1 MAGSEDH
8 RRAIRLH
15 TLVRRLEQRLSQL
28 LGEQT
33 WRESGL
39 GAPDDVDELK
49 QRIVHLEQ
57 PTVDLHIQLD
67 DQVKGATSVSGL
79 RAGKTSGVCVQ
90 GGDVRPAVDRADGE
104 AHRSVS
110 SVWVTPTADHQA
122 PRLED
127 RRPYAK
133 IGPAGW
139 RPGAAACPEATAGW
153 RSHVAGDRTLP
164 DVTGYGRPSW

>member
-1 MAGSEDH
+1 LAGSEDH

-67 DQVKGATSVSGL
+67 DQDL
-79 RAGKTSGVCVQ
+79 
-90 GGDVRPAVDRADGE
+90 
-104 AHRSVS
+104 
-110 SVWVTPTADHQA
+110 
-122 PRLED
+122 
-127 RRPYAK
+127 
-133 IGPAGW
+133 
-139 RPGAAACPEATAGW
+139 AAARAAKRCAQ
-153 RSHVAGDRTLP
+153 
-164 DVTGYGRPSW
+164 